1 MPRPLASQRLGRALL
16 VALLGSVAF
25 VAGQTP
31 ADDKQALLDAKA
43 AATAAANAAINSD
56 ANAPRCHS
64 MHGGTGP
71 CPLETWEAGAQL
83 SLRWAARSLR
93 FVHGTRLHERKAHS
107 LNDAHRVAV
116 SVAVTDPCGNGWD
129 SFQRGWVGVICV
141 ASGGRVLS
149 VALPNT
155 EIRGVLLPFF
165 GRLHEMVYLN
175 LKDNRNVGGDVGVDL
190 ENLVE
195 LRSLMLR
202 GTEVEGA
209 LPSLQHL
216 GGGGTYFLPGR
227 TPDHRPLGP
236 FTASVMM

>member
-1 MPRPLASQRLGRALL
+1 M
-16 VALLGSVAF
+16 
-25 VAGQTP
+25 
-31 ADDKQALLDAKA
+31 
-43 AATAAANAAINSD
+43 
-56 ANAPRCHS
+56 
-64 MHGGTGP
+64 
-71 CPLETWEAGAQL
+71 
-83 SLRWAARSLR
+83 
-93 FVHGTRLHERKAHS
+93 
-107 LNDAHRVAV
+107 
-116 SVAVTDPCGNGWD
+116 TDPCGNGWD

-216 GGGGTYFLPGR
+216 GGGPPQRKHAVLAAVVYVVAPVVGVWPGNR
-227 TPDHRPLGP
+227 LALAR
-236 FTASVMM
+236 

>member
-1 MPRPLASQRLGRALL
+1 MTPGEERTAQESTTKLVTRA
-16 VALLGSVAF
+16 V
-25 VAGQTP
+25 P
-31 ADDKQALLDAKA
+31 
-43 AATAAANAAINSD
+43 
-56 ANAPRCHS
+56 
-64 MHGGTGP
+64 
-71 CPLETWEAGAQL
+71 
-83 SLRWAARSLR
+83 
-93 FVHGTRLHERKAHS
+93 
-107 LNDAHRVAV
+107 
-116 SVAVTDPCGNGWD
+116 VAVTDPCGNGWD